1 MMRGN
6 SCIQVD
12 LTL

>member
-1 MMRGN
+1 MMHGN
-6 SCIQVD
+6 SCIQLD